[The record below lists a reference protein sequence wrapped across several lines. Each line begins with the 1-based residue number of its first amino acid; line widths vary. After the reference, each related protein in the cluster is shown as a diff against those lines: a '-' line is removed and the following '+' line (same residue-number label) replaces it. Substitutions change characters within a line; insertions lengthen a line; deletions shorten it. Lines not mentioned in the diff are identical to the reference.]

1 MAIPSQGTILEI
13 AGAGGGA
20 KNVSAIAVGYP
31 TILTS
36 AAHGLKRGDVVTLSD
51 FTGAHAADLNGKVVV
66 IQYVTTGTVAV
77 GINTTGRTINGN
89 GKITAATWTGVGEI
103 VDMDRAGGT
112 RSEID
117 VSHLESTSKEF
128 LAGLRDSGSYTF
140 SMNWLFGDAGQA
152 AVLAAE
158 GSDDPA
164 TFKVTYPSNDTLTF
178 DGYVT
183 SVSGPS
189 LGVDD
194 KLSGSVTIRISG
206 DLTWAA

>member
-51 FTGAHAADLNGKVVV
+51 FTGTHAADLNGKVVV

-77 GINTTGRTINGN
+77 GINTTGRTING

-164 TFKVTYPSNDTLTF
+164 TFRVTYPSTDSLTF

-206 DLTWAA
+206 DLTWA